1 MFSPFQDAID
11 ILVQENKA
19 AHLELGLLDFKSASI
34 FALLKHSSSL
44 DLSFKSG
51 NPPLTGWLL
60 RLNDDIC
67 KDILQSQVQAEWLF
81 LQQLLFWQNVS

>member
-11 ILVQENKA
+11 ILVQENK

-60 RLNDDIC
+60 RLNDDIY

-81 LQQLLFWQNVS
+81 LQQLLF